1 LGRLGVDIFFVLS
14 GFLITTILLK
24 EKIAL
29 GHISLKKF
37 YRRRALRILPAAY
50 TFLLVMVLVNHFFY
64 CEISFKSFACSFLF
78 LKNLPIRGISDHW
91 TNHFWSLSV
100 EEQFYLFFPVLLI
113 FNVNKTALFSLVA
126 VLAVL
131 LFSLLGYY
139 RIGPFY
145 NIPELYRFCRLMM
158 YTFWEGP
165 LMILVGCLFAIGAF
179 KGLIDFSSYRKK
191 YFLSASLFVA
201 AVVIHSNT
209 FLFYTPYLSEF
220 IFAVLMGII
229 ILLCIDGNNFFAN
242 LLQSRFLMQL
252 GTWSYSI
259 YIWQQLVVWISFHWF
274 NEKFIEIN
282 TNVLFVL
289 GDLIRLAAIIGLA
302 CLSYYL
308 IERPFLKI
316 KIRLS
321 KSAAP
326 V

>member
-1 LGRLGVDIFFVLS
+1 V
-14 GFLITTILLK
+14 TI
-24 EKIAL
+24 
-29 GHISLKKF
+29 G
-37 YRRRALRILPAAY
+37 P
-50 TFLLVMVLVNHFFY
+50 
-64 CEISFKSFACSFLF
+64 
-78 LKNLPIRGISDHW
+78 
-91 TNHFWSLSV
+91 NHFWSLSV

-139 RIGPFY
+139 RIDPFY

-191 YFLSASLFVA
+191 YFLSASL
-201 AVVIHSNT
+201 
-209 FLFYTPYLSEF
+209 
-220 IFAVLMGII
+220 FAVLMGII